1 MIHVAGGRV
10 NLKKTAAS
18 LCQRPDIPQKVDI
31 LRKDIKIGLLFTSP
45 HLKRGN
51 TVSNW
56 TGKFVIGLTGNIA
69 TGKSVV
75 RRMLEHLGAYT
86 IDADALAHR
95 AYAKGAPGYQQVLD
109 NFGKWLIN
117 KDGEIDRSK
126 LGNLVFNN
134 PEALAQLEAIAH
146 PLVRQATE
154 ILIKRSIQ
162 PVIVIEAIKLLEGD
176 LRNVCDSIW
185 VTNAPEEIQIER
197 LIRKRGMNRDQA
209 VERIHMQSEQSAKV
223 AVANIVITNTG
234 SYDALW
240 KQVNA
245 AWKEIVPGASNN
257 AEPETITIK
266 QPVTPKG
273 EYSVKR
279 GSPKHSAA
287 IADLITRLSKG
298 ARKMT
303 ADGVMEEFGEKAYM
317 LLQLDQDIVGLAGW
331 QVENL
336 VTRTT
341 DIFLEEHVDLQK
353 ALEILINEVERAS
366 SELQSEASLIFPMN
380 ELATQEQLWKQ
391 IGYEK
396 RTPETLGVQAWQDS
410 ATESLSAGN
419 TLLFKQLRQD
429 RVLRPI

>member
-1 MIHVAGGRV
+1 
-10 NLKKTAAS
+10 
-18 LCQRPDIPQKVDI
+18 
-31 LRKDIKIGLLFTSP
+31 
-45 HLKRGN
+45 
-51 TVSNW
+51 VSNW
-56 TGKFVIGLTGNIA
+56 PGKFVIGLTGNIA

-86 IDADALAHR
+86 IDADALVHR

-109 NFGKWLIN
+109 NFGKWLVN

-134 PEALAQLEAIAH
+134 PEALAQLEKIAH

-154 ILIKRSIQ
+154 ILVKRAVQS
-162 PVIVIEAIKLLEGD
+162 VIVIEAIKLLEGD
-176 LRNVCDSIW
+176 LCNVCDSIW
-185 VTNAPEEIQIER
+185 VTNAPEEIQVER
-197 LIRKRGMNRDQA
+197 LIRKRGMSQERA
-209 VERIHMQSEQSAKV
+209 LERIHMQSAQAAKV

-234 SYDALW
+234 SYDGLW
-240 KQVNA
+240 KQVTA
-245 AWKEIVPGASNN
+245 AWKEIVPSASS
-257 AEPETITIK
+257 AEPETIIIK
-266 QPVTPKG
+266 QPAASNG
-273 EYSVKR
+273 EYIVKR
-279 GSPKHSAA
+279 GKPKNSAA
-287 IADLITRLSKG
+287 IAELITRLSKG

-303 ADGVMEEFGEKAYM
+303 AENVMEEFGEKAYM
-317 LLQLDQDIVGLAGW
+317 LLELDQKIIGLAGW

-341 DIFLEEHVDLQK
+341 DIFLEEHVDVQK
-353 ALEILINEVERAS
+353 ALELLIREVESAS
-366 SELQSEASLIFPMN
+366 SELQSEASLIFLMN
-380 ELATQEQLWKQ
+380 ELAAQEQIWKH

-410 ATESLSAGN
+410 AAESLSAGN